1 MWTVQP
7 LAHAHRARV
16 SKVRRRLDTARYDAI
31 LRSVEQSR
39 SKLLL
44 GAVLALSFPICGLAA
59 GADLGRAGSSRDFG
73 LLRPM
78 GKASGQ
84 DLRGR
89 ELRRLEL
96 QRSTR
101 AAQRDVRRKREER
114 RIERSGTPQDLERYQ
129 HQERAQDA
137 ASNLSYDLDRRLI
150 DRRASAGSST
160 NRETRFLDLQR
171 DIERSL
177 SKVVFERRQR
187 RLEHELRTKGE
198 RRRLE
203 TGEGKP

>member
-1 MWTVQP
+1 M
-7 LAHAHRARV
+7 
-16 SKVRRRLDTARYDAI
+16 
-31 LRSVEQSR
+31 EQSR
-39 SKLLL
+39 WKLLL
-44 GAVLALSFPICGLAA
+44 GAVLALSFSICGLAA
-59 GADLGRAGSSRDFG
+59 GADLGRAGSSRDLG
-73 LLRPM
+73 LLRPTGM
-78 GKASGQ
+78 ASGQ
-84 DLRGR
+84 ELRGR

-96 QRSTR
+96 WRSTR
-101 AAQRDVRRKREER
+101 AAQRDVRRKQEER

-160 NRETRFLDLQR
+160 NRETRFLELQR